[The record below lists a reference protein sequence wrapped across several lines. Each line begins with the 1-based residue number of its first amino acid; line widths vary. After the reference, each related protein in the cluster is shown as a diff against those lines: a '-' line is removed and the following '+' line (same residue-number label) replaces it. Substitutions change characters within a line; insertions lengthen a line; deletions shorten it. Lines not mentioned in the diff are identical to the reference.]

1 MSQQASGS
9 GKGRQ
14 PPNPNNGSGNGVD
27 NSNGVYNAGQTATA
41 QTNNLPTMTG
51 TNNPAV
57 ATASPAPGTMATP
70 STTGTPAYGGGTGTK
85 GTAKGSAPAA
95 PAGTASQQAAK
106 STYASTM
113 AAALGT
119 GAQPGQT
126 TTPAGMAATA
136 ANAAAP
142 TTTTATTPTPAA
154 GMAGQAAQPVAAT
167 TAPAGAALPNG
178 QPAFGMGGK
187 GSAKGINPGAPGGVA
202 TALQSLGVGQGS
214 QNGQTNATGGSGADW
229 LKPID
234 TTPLVKDDLGN
245 KAMTVGFPRK
255 ETGGNWGRG
264 TTDWAKV
271 DPNQV
276 RTPNGQVQVV
286 TDPNTAFQFQPG
298 GLGEKMANF
307 TFKDANLEPWQK
319 NWNALPPQYRLQ
331 YAASGQGAQGN
342 EMIANALQQDGGF
355 TKAQTNLFRNA
366 FGSSGGSTY
375 GDLGSDGLGI
385 IRDEKGPSA
394 DAMGQG
400 HVLMEGNTLF
410 RVEGNGPSAKRVV
423 LARLPY
429 AQTMGRNA
437 NGAIGDTSNP
447 NSYVGRMYTNQ
458 MAKIKAITDAGGNPN
473 QSWYEKAQGR

>member
-1 MSQQASGS
+1 MSQQVSGS

-142 TTTTATTPTPAA
+142 TTTTPTTPAA

-178 QPAFGMGGK
+178 QPAFRMGGK
-187 GSAKGINPGAPGGVA
+187 GSTKGINPGAPGGVA

>member
-142 TTTTATTPTPAA
+142 TTTTPTTPAA